1 MNIFQIIAFTFIFLL
16 VGCTAVQVVEQEQ
29 AVEHVKITDQEQA
42 TDLEQVADRKAPVD
56 DPDSEVNN
64 EEDVNQ
70 AGEQLKKVFWFPIM
84 AVNRS
89 INFMT
94 GGRFNEPISRRLARS
109 KHRGDKGGEFGCAI
123 LDAIHTNHCD
133 YGWGNYL
140 KSLEEGNCPDG
151 EEDCQ
156 YFKKECLEGEEDCSD
171 DD

>member
-1 MNIFQIIAFTFIFLL
+1 MNFSQIIVLTLL
-16 VGCTAVQVVEQEQ
+16 LLLTGCVQVQVAEQEQ
-29 AVEHVKITDQEQA
+29 LTKQVQGTDQEQT
-42 TDLEQVADRKAPVD
+42 TDLEQVADREEPVE
-56 DPDSEVNN
+56 DPDSEVND

-70 AGEQLKKVFWFPIM
+70 AGEQLKKVFWFPIL

-109 KHRGDKGGEFGCAI
+109 KYRGDKGGEIGCAI

-140 KSLEEGNCPDG
+140 KSLEKERCPDG
-151 EEDCQ
+151 EEDCPNV
-156 YFKKECLEGEEDCSD
+156 KKECLEGEEDCSD
-171 DD
+171 D